1 LLSTVIPAHGATQHG
16 RQALWRTTEVALYVG
31 IACAVFLTVM
41 WFVHPSSGEGGTY
54 HGAVDYLFTAN
65 GVPFGAAA
73 IIQLWALLR
82 LHGER
87 VGRMATIGVVLA
99 SLGLAAI
106 IVVLVASLAAGE
118 EIEGGPTYILGTLG
132 SIIGTAMFCA
142 SAARAGLLSRGALWF
157 WAFGWTVGGM
167 LGPKGSQLVL
177 AAAYT
182 VLVVQVRNRAREEG
196 SGRLRS
202 RDHSSMAT
210 ATTR

>member
-1 LLSTVIPAHGATQHG
+1 MSSTVIPARSTTQHG
-16 RQALWRTTEVALYVG
+16 RQALWRTAEVALYVG
-31 IACAVFLTVM
+31 IACAVFLTAM
-41 WFVHPSSGEGGTY
+41 WFIHPSSADADTY
-54 HGAVDYLFTAN
+54 HGAADYLFTAN

-73 IIQLWALLR
+73 IVQLWALLR

-87 VGRMATIGVVLA
+87 VGKPATAGVVIA

-106 IVVLVASLAAGE
+106 IVVLVASVVAGE
-118 EIEGGPTYILGTLG
+118 EVQGGPTYILGTLA
-132 SIIGTAMFCA
+132 SIVGTAMFCA
-142 SAARAGLLSRGALWF
+142 GAARAALLPRGALWF

-167 LGPKGSQLVL
+167 LGVKGSQLVL

-182 VLVVQVRNRAREEG
+182 VLVVQVRNRAREED

-202 RDHSSMAT
+202 RDHSSMAA